1 MKSSG
6 DSYFSALRVTDS
18 EKEQENIYFLYQND
32 EGVEG
37 NVNFLSTITSVIPMD
52 YNYRT
57 IVGKNI
63 KTSGEDIT
71 INNTQKG
78 FDVAFE
84 ESVPGTSR
92 ILKLSGNTKS
102 ASEKEVFTQDIFT
115 TYTSFYGNITNSLHQ
130 NDSSTSPYL

>member
-57 IVGKNI
+57 VVGKNI

-92 ILKLSGNTKS
+92 ILKLSGNTK
-102 ASEKEVFTQDIFT
+102 APRKRKYLRRIFLQRIQVFMAISRIPLRIIFPEL
-115 TYTSFYGNITNSLHQ
+115 F
-130 NDSSTSPYL
+130 

>member
-71 INNTQKG
+71 INNTQK
-78 FDVAFE
+78 ALML
-84 ESVPGTSR
+84 P
-92 ILKLSGNTKS
+92 LKRVCQELQ
-102 ASEKEVFTQDIFT
+102 EF
-115 TYTSFYGNITNSLHQ
+115 
-130 NDSSTSPYL
+130 

>member
-1 MKSSG
+1 M
-6 DSYFSALRVTDS
+6 TDS

-71 INNTQKG
+71 N
-78 FDVAFE
+78 
-84 ESVPGTSR
+84 
-92 ILKLSGNTKS
+92 
-102 ASEKEVFTQDIFT
+102 
-115 TYTSFYGNITNSLHQ
+115 
-130 NDSSTSPYL
+130 

>member
-57 IVGKNI
+57 IVGKNY
-63 KTSGEDIT
+63 KNFRRRYYD
-71 INNTQKG
+71 
-78 FDVAFE
+78 
-84 ESVPGTSR
+84 
-92 ILKLSGNTKS
+92 
-102 ASEKEVFTQDIFT
+102 
-115 TYTSFYGNITNSLHQ
+115 
-130 NDSSTSPYL
+130 

>member
-57 IVGKNI
+57 IVGKI
-63 KTSGEDIT
+63 
-71 INNTQKG
+71 
-78 FDVAFE
+78 
-84 ESVPGTSR
+84 
-92 ILKLSGNTKS
+92 
-102 ASEKEVFTQDIFT
+102 
-115 TYTSFYGNITNSLHQ
+115 
-130 NDSSTSPYL
+130 